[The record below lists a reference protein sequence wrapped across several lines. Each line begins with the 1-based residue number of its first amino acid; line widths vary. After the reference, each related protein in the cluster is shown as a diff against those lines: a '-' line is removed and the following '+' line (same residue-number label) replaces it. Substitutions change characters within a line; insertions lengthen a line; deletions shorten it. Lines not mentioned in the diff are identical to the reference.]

1 MGIKEELIRLREKI
15 SDSFTSESVKEL
27 ETMAKK
33 EDPLGYEAL
42 GTTIGRLIESK
53 NEIEDENKTLREQLE
68 KMSEKDRMKYW
79 ASNFRHFNEQ
89 TASPHAKALS
99 DHFKN
104 PKMVVLDDKVD
115 EFIDWFTENMVKN
128 HHTNIGEYH
137 FPIEMRNF
145 IEKMAVWYELRYP
158 DYEINRIM
166 TGSSQKQ
173 IDINEVMF
181 ANNQYTNDILGE
193 DSEIK
198 DLDWDEFYNA
208 KAFIHSL
215 PLKEKRLFS
224 RPKYQDIVYWN
235 REHGSAHL
243 HLTRNGFVEMS
254 EYMDCVIPGISNEDL
269 EGKNIKEIVS
279 MLKEKGV
286 KFPENNE
293 LEKAIKDY
301 DNWIYQKDEMLNCVM
316 YRIIERGGNR
326 IGARRAFL
334 FAKEFGRNIDIP
346 MAYGVDRSDPN
357 LRLFM
362 NEYIKAGGSKNLVCY
377 IGYGSR
383 ASKYEKLPTI
393 TIQELIMTQ
402 NNNAAT
408 FYTPEEDELHQRLVN
423 ALSNQ
428 INKDELLREQ
438 ENIKKEEVN
447 QLRLQ
452 RKLTKSKQTI
462 H

>member
-1 MGIKEELIRLREKI
+1 MDIKEELIKLREKI
-15 SDSFTSESVKEL
+15 KGAFTSESVKEL

-33 EDPLGYEAL
+33 EDSLGYGAL
-42 GTTIGRLIESK
+42 GTAIGRLIESK
-53 NEIEDENKTLREQLE
+53 NETEDENKALREQLE

-89 TASPHAKALS
+89 TSSPHAKALS

-104 PKMVVLDDKVD
+104 SRMIILDD
-115 EFIDWFTENMVKN
+115 
-128 HHTNIGEYH
+128 
-137 FPIEMRNF
+137 
-145 IEKMAVWYELRYP
+145 
-158 DYEINRIM
+158 
-166 TGSSQKQ
+166 
-173 IDINEVMF
+173 
-181 ANNQYTNDILGE
+181 
-193 DSEIK
+193 DSDIK
-198 DLDWDEFYNA
+198 DLDWNEFYNT
-208 KAFIHSL
+208 KAFINSL
-215 PLKEKRLFS
+215 PWSERYVFS

-235 REHGSAHL
+235 RGHGSAHL
-243 HLTRNGFVEMS
+243 HLTRNGFVEWS
-254 EYMDCVIPGISNEDL
+254 EYMDVIPGIANEDL
-269 EGKNIKEIVS
+269 EGKNIKEVVS
-279 MLKEKGV
+279 MLKEKGI

-293 LEKAIKDY
+293 FEKAIKDY

-326 IGARRAFL
+326 IGPRRAFI

-346 MAYGVDRSDPN
+346 MAYGVDRSDPG

-423 ALSNQ
+423 ALSNR
-428 INKDELLREQ
+428 INQDDLSEEQ
-438 ENIKKEEVN
+438 ENLKKEEVR

-452 RKLTKSKQTI
+452 RKLEKSKQTGK
-462 H
+462 

>member
-1 MGIKEELIRLREKI
+1 MDIKEELIKLREKI
-15 SDSFTSESVKEL
+15 KGAFTSESVKEL

-33 EDPLGYEAL
+33 EDPLGYGAL

-53 NEIEDENKTLREQLE
+53 NETEDENKALREQLE

-89 TASPHAKALS
+89 TSSPHAKALL

-104 PKMVVLDDKVD
+104 SRMIILDD
-115 EFIDWFTENMVKN
+115 
-128 HHTNIGEYH
+128 
-137 FPIEMRNF
+137 
-145 IEKMAVWYELRYP
+145 
-158 DYEINRIM
+158 
-166 TGSSQKQ
+166 
-173 IDINEVMF
+173 
-181 ANNQYTNDILGE
+181 
-193 DSEIK
+193 DSDIK
-198 DLDWDEFYNA
+198 DLDWNEFYNT
-208 KAFIHSL
+208 KAFINSL
-215 PLKEKRLFS
+215 PWSERYVFS

-235 REHGSAHL
+235 RGHGSAHL
-243 HLTRNGFVEMS
+243 HLTRNGFVEWS
-254 EYMDCVIPGISNEDL
+254 EYMDVIPGIANEDL
-269 EGKNIKEIVS
+269 EGKNIKEVVS
-279 MLKEKGV
+279 MLKEKGI

-293 LEKAIKDY
+293 FEKAIKDY

-326 IGARRAFL
+326 IGPRRAFI

-346 MAYGVDRSDPN
+346 MAYGVDRSDPG

-423 ALSNQ
+423 ALSNR
-428 INKDELLREQ
+428 INQDDLSEEQ
-438 ENIKKEEVN
+438 ENLKKEEVR

-452 RKLTKSKQTI
+452 RKLEKSKQTGK
-462 H
+462 